1 MVRVEDLSDREIAE
15 EEERSRL
22 IELTKDFDEQ
32 IRIVATSTSFGIS
45 YGSDSSVFSVNFG
58 RKIMV
63 YDSKY
68 FDTAMELA
76 KVYEE
81 ALKGKEFTVKKMYRE

>member
-1 MVRVEDLSDREIAE
+1 MVRVEGLSDSEIAE

-32 IRIVATSTSFGIS
+32 IRIVATSTSFSIS

-63 YDSKY
+63 YDPKY

-76 KVYEE
+76 EVYESD
-81 ALKGKEFTVKKMYRE
+81 LKGKEFIVKKMYRE